1 MGFAKG
7 LLLASPLLVLAV
19 VPIGCGERQVH
30 SSVDLGDSGD
40 GMKIDASGPSLCQQI
55 GGVCE
60 KTCPVMAPPYVY
72 PPVRDSCKGKECCV
86 VKCVEPDW
94 LCTHSSN
101 CKPGK
106 VCTVNL
112 GACDVNPCCPM
123 CAACYGSCVPTPLRA
138 QVLSVSAGANMMPGG
153 SPTVSTSLKLRLT
166 NQAAKDLTDVFV
178 AKGSILL
185 ASSNTQIYK
194 MLMAGT
200 SPFSGKVPAQG
211 SVELSMMSQFN
222 PSSPGSQPAP
232 PCNQQ
237 VKVRVEVNYF
247 MGATLEVT
255 SGAVKFGCVH

>member
-1 MGFAKG
+1 MGRLKV
-7 LLLASPLLVLAV
+7 LLVSAALCC
-19 VPIGCGERQVH
+19 GCGQRQALP
-30 SSVDLGDSGD
+30 SADLGDGGGAVKS
-40 GMKIDASGPSLCQQI
+40 DATGPSLCLQI

-72 PPVRDSCKGKECCV
+72 PPARDSCKGAECCV
-86 VKCVEPDW
+86 AKCKEPDW
-94 LCTHSSN
+94 LCTHSSD
-101 CKPGK
+101 CKPGQ

-112 GACDVNPCCPM
+112 GACDVNPCCPI

-138 QVLSVSAGANMMPGG
+138 QVLSAGAGANMMPGG
-153 SPTVSTSLKLRLT
+153 PPTVNTTLKLKLT

-185 ASSNTQIYK
+185 AANNTQIYK

-200 SPFSGKVPAQG
+200 SPFSGTVPAQG
-211 SVELSMMSQFN
+211 SVELSMMSKFN
-222 PSSPGSQPAP
+222 PSPGSQPAP
-232 PCNQQ
+232 PCSQQ